1 MPTVPLDQRAPKR
14 QRNRSQSA
22 GGRRVARSSRGST
35 AARTWADYRLD
46 LVGDRSDAPRIPIE
60 QLDRLHP
67 WGAPQSWALLVE
79 KPRRPSW
86 PWRLAAGVVSVG
98 LGVATA
104 LSATFASVVTA
115 TVAGLGE
122 ILTIAAH
129 VAGLIGDRGGIGVV
143 GRVLTVSAILF
154 AAIRIGWRLTAWGAE
169 EIGDG
174 R

>member
-1 MPTVPLDQRAPKR
+1 MPTVPLDPRAPKR
-14 QRNRSQSA
+14 HHDRSLSPS
-22 GGRRVARSSRGST
+22 GRRAARSSRGST

-46 LVGDRSDAPRIPIE
+46 LVGDRSDAPRISVE

-79 KPRRPSW
+79 KPRRRSW
-86 PWRLAAGVVSVG
+86 PWRLAAGLVSVG
-98 LGVATA
+98 LGTATA
-104 LSATFASVVTA
+104 LSATFANVVAT
-115 TVAGLGE
+115 TVAGLGD
-122 ILTIAAH
+122 IVSIAAH
-129 VAGLIGDRGGIGVV
+129 VTGLLGDHGGLGIV

>member
-1 MPTVPLDQRAPKR
+1 MPTVPLDPRAPKGH
-14 QRNRSQSA
+14 RNRSHSPS
-22 GGRRVARSSRGST
+22 GRRVARSSRGST

-46 LVGDRSDAPRIPIE
+46 LVGDRSDAPRIPVE

-79 KPRRPSW
+79 KPRRRSW
-86 PWRLAAGVVSVG
+86 PWRLAAGAVSVG

-104 LSATFASVVTA
+104 LSATFASVVAT
-115 TVAGLGE
+115 TVAGLGD
-122 ILTIAAH
+122 IVTIAAH
-129 VAGLIGDRGGIGVV
+129 LTGLIGGDGGIGVV
-143 GRVLTVSAILF
+143 GRILTVSAILF

-169 EIGDG
+169 EIGHG